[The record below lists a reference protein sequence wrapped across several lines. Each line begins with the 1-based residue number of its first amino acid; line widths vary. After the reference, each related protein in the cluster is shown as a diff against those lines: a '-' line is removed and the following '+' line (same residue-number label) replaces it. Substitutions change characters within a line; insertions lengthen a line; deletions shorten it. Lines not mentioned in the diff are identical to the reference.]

1 MKTFRF
7 LGLALA
13 LYGGVWLALL
23 FTPYR
28 QWALEHSIAHVVSRT
43 DRRVGNSVDGAVD
56 MPMAIAGSAV
66 MLFAGLWF
74 GLFLPWV
81 FRRKE
86 AEMLQVI
93 QQYQTERTSMAPP
106 TDPRVPGPAR

>member
-7 LGLALA
+7 LGLALGLVGA
-13 LYGGVWLALL
+13 IWLVLL

-43 DRRVGNSVDGAVD
+43 DRRVGNTVDGAVD
-56 MPMAIAGSAV
+56 LPMAIAGSAV
-66 MLFAGLWF
+66 VMFAGLWF
-74 GLFLPWV
+74 GLFVPWV

-86 AEMLQVI
+86 TEMRQVI
-93 QQYQTERTSMAPP
+93 EQNMRIIEQEQ
-106 TDPRVPGPAR
+106 RVSGAAR